1 MKRKITDIRLEEER
15 SLSCTVHM
23 DGAPFATVEVGLT
36 TKLGLRIGLE
46 IEEIVVRKLIEADE
60 VIKARD
66 YALGLLLSRIY
77 TKPQMIE
84 ALEKNG
90 FCSHAVNETIANLE
104 QLGHI
109 KDEKYAKNWVN
120 NRRRTRPTSKMI
132 MRRELTGQGVDKST
146 ADRVLAKIDDADE
159 TMLALQVAR
168 KQVNRYKSLTPHVA
182 KRRLYAFL
190 IRRGFDH
197 ETVGQVMRQVLAME

>member
-1 MKRKITDIRLEEER
+1 
-15 SLSCTVHM
+15 M

-46 IEEIVVRKLIEADE
+46 IEEIVVRKLIAADE
-60 VIKARD
+60 VVRARD

>member
-1 MKRKITDIRLEEER
+1 
-15 SLSCTVHM
+15 M

-46 IEEIVVRKLIEADE
+46 IEEIVVRKLIAADE
-60 VIKARD
+60 VVRARD

-90 FCSHAVNETIANLE
+90 FCSHAVNETIENLE

-109 KDEKYAKNWVN
+109 KDEKYAKIWVN

-146 ADRVLAKIDDADE
+146 ADHVLAKIDDADE

>member
-1 MKRKITDIRLEEER
+1 M
-15 SLSCTVHM
+15 SCTVHM

-46 IEEIVVRKLIEADE
+46 IEEIVVRKLIAADE
-60 VIKARD
+60 VVRARD

-90 FCSHAVNETIANLE
+90 FCSHAVNETIENLE

-109 KDEKYAKNWVN
+109 KDEKYAKIWVN
-120 NRRRTRPTSKMI
+120 NRRRTRPTGKMI

-190 IRRGFDH
+190 IRRGFGH
-197 ETVGQVMRQVLAME
+197 ETVGQVMRQILAMD